1 MSISYRE
8 TPCNFLIF
16 ILFLSTY
23 STTCLVVF
31 NKKKRNPN
39 MRSIIDSSI
48 PTKIF
53 ILGSFLQIAG
63 NLVGGKQTPSFC
75 KNTDENIATNRSQ
88 VAGAAIGALGEAMQS
103 LAITVPSLPMLY
115 RWSNA
120 VPLTGNVTSRTM
132 ESLGKSVLL
141 LGGVSITVAA
151 CILPIARRAYFLFL

>member
-1 MSISYRE
+1 
-8 TPCNFLIF
+8 
-16 ILFLSTY
+16 
-23 STTCLVVF
+23 
-31 NKKKRNPN
+31 